1 MKDVTISAKAPKV
14 NKENPP
20 EASVTVKWGDT
31 AQETIQLYE
40 SDPVNSNALANA
52 IVGVQSGIR
61 RYLEAGKSQ
70 EEIAAAFRDWK
81 LGVAITRVVD
91 PTKAIMHKWPTMTS
105 QKRAEFL
112 KKLKQVE
119 K

>member
-20 EASVTVKWGDT
+20 LANATVRWGDT
-31 AQETIQLYE
+31 AEETIQLYG

-70 EEIAAAFRDWK
+70 EEIAAAFKGWK

-91 PTKAIMHKWPTMTS
+91 PTKAIMDQWPTMTS
-105 QKRAEFL
+105 QERAEFL
-112 KKLKQVE
+112 KKLKMVE